1 MTAPAT
7 GARRRPPRAGSA
19 PVAGSHDDPGPA
31 TSSRST
37 RGPRWG
43 LVLGS
48 GGLLGGAWM
57 AGALSAYEAV
67 SGRDCRDADVIV
79 GTSVGAFAGAIL
91 ASGASVADWRA
102 HQEGRAVV
110 QGPMAGLAWDYDVD
124 SGGATPPPTGRRP
137 GSPRLVAGNV
147 HRLRR
152 LPTTAVLSAF
162 VPEGRG
168 SLARIGETVGALG
181 AGQGWVG
188 RSGLRIVALDY
199 DTGRR
204 TVFAGPREEPGAD
217 RVRTRTSAE
226 ATLSEA
232 VMASCAIPGWYTPVT
247 IARHRYVD
255 GGAWS
260 STNVDLLAGDGLDEV
275 VVIAPM
281 VSFAADR
288 PRSFAQI
295 VDRQWRAAVTSRCLR
310 EVAAVH
316 AGGTAVTVLGPGPED
331 LAVMGTNVMAPD
343 RRRAVL
349 RTSLRTSQAALLDPE
364 TILADPDPD
373 PHAAAGSDTSPAAGS
388 DSDSGAADGAVR
400 FVRAPR

>member
-1 MTAPAT
+1 
-7 GARRRPPRAGSA
+7 
-19 PVAGSHDDPGPA
+19 
-31 TSSRST
+31 
-37 RGPRWG
+37 
-43 LVLGS
+43 
-48 GGLLGGAWM
+48 M
-57 AGALSAYEAV
+57 AGALSAYEEV

-79 GTSVGAFAGAIL
+79 GTSAGAFAAAIL
-91 ASGASVADWRA
+91 ASGAGVADWRA
-102 HQEGRAVV
+102 HQEGRAVRR
-110 QGPMAGLAWDYDVD
+110 GPMAGLAWDYDVD
-124 SGGATPPPTGRRP
+124 SGGATPPPPGRRP

-168 SLARIGETVGALG
+168 SLARIGETVAALG
-181 AGQGWVG
+181 AGQGWVA
-188 RSGLRIVALDY
+188 RSGLRVVALDY

-226 ATLSEA
+226 ASLSEA
-232 VMASCAIPGWYTPVT
+232 VMASCAIPGWYAPVT

-316 AGGTAVTVLGPGPED
+316 AEGTAVTVLGPGPED

-343 RRRAVL
+343 RRVEVL
-349 RTSLRTSQAALLDPE
+349 RTSLRTSRAALLDPE

-373 PHAAAGSDTSPAAGS
+373 PHAAAGSDPSRAAGS
-388 DSDSGAADGAVR
+388 DADPDSGPDSRPDAGPDSDPGASDGADRSTRV
-400 FVRAPR
+400 PR